1 MLYFPIFIDIRD
13 KLVLVIG
20 QYRVLEFKME
30 KLIEAG
36 AKIICLSDN
45 LPEKIEK
52 HIESDAVT
60 FIKEEFDEKYL
71 EDIWLVVCG
80 SDDAELKKRIAD
92 ATAQRHIFCN
102 FVDEAPIS
110 SFISPSVI
118 AKGDITIA
126 ISTKGKSPALNKL
139 MKSEIDKVIG
149 DEYVFF
155 AEMLG
160 KMRQRV
166 LDNIP
171 TQKQRGDLFDSIVQ
185 NPGVLELIR
194 KKDFAQAEQIVNEL
208 IDKEIGRHSLNRSV

>member
-1 MLYFPIFIDIRD
+1 MFIDIRE
-13 KLVLVIG
+13 KQVLVIG

-36 AKIICLSDN
+36 AKIIYLAEI

-52 HIESDAVT
+52 HIKSGAVT
-60 FIKEEFDEKYL
+60 FIKEEYHEKFL
-71 EDIWLVVCG
+71 QDVWLVVVG
-80 SDDAELKKRIAD
+80 SNDIELKKRIEE
-92 ATAQRHIFCN
+92 ATTQRHIFCN

-160 KMRQRV
+160 KMRQKV
-166 LDNIP
+166 LENIP

-185 NPGVLELIR
+185 NPAVLELIR
-194 KKDFAQAEQIVNEL
+194 EKKFSQAEQLVRDL
-208 IDKEIGRHSLNRSV
+208 IDQEINSQVINRIV